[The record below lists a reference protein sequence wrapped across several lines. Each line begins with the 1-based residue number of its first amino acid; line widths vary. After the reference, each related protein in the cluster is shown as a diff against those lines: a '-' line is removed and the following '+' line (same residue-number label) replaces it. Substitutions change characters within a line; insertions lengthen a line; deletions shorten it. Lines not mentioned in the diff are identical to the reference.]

1 MQRPPHHT
9 TITAAEGFDPLLE
22 GMIPRRAVVPAAR
35 AHRELR
41 CTSSGYLSH
50 GCRCQITIPE
60 HVVAAAWER
69 ERLFGNTQDRFFHV
83 MWRDEVWLA
92 YGLGD
97 GTVRGVCCPEH
108 RAEREE
114 RSFDLGIAAEATITQ
129 LAPV

>member
-1 MQRPPHHT
+1 MQRPHHDT
-9 TITAAEGFDPLLE
+9 PITPAEGFDPLLE
-22 GMIPRRAVVPAAR
+22 GLVPRRAVVPAER
-35 AHRELR
+35 ANRELR

-60 HVVAAAWER
+60 HVVASAWER
-69 ERLFGNTQDRFFHV
+69 ERLFGNADDRFFHV
-83 MWRDEVWLA
+83 VWRDQVWLA

-97 GTVRGVCCPEH
+97 GTVRGVYCPEH

-114 RSFDLGIAAEATITQ
+114 RSFDFEIAQEAASIQ